1 MLSRTRT
8 LTQTAGR
15 WPVRAVM
22 VLAIMM
28 AFVASVS
35 WHSAMPEKTGFGGFS
50 VEGQIADINGNP
62 HGTADSANDKCMANG
77 QCSFTGVIAGTPFI
91 ESPRARSVHP
101 GADELTIGRAY
112 TPEAPPPKTI

>member
-1 MLSRTRT
+1 MLSRTRIQT
-8 LTQTAGR
+8 RTAGR

-28 AFVASVS
+28 TFVATVS
-35 WHSAMPEKTGFGGFS
+35 WHSAMPEKTASGGFS

-62 HGTADSANDKCMANG
+62 HGTADSAKDKCMVNG
-77 QCSFTGVIAGTPFI
+77 HCSFTGVIAGTPLI
-91 ESPRARSVHP
+91 DSPRARNGHA

-112 TPEAPPPKTI
+112 TPDAPPPKFT